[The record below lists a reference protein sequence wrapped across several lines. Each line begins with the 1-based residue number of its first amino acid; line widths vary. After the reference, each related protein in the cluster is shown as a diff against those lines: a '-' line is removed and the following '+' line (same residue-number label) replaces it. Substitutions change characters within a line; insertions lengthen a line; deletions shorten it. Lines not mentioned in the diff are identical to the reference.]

1 MKQRYRA
8 QLRLTRTL
16 GEEYLYGHTSAS
28 LVLIDASTGDVA
40 DEYDIGKNV
49 DSDPAIVV
57 SGDKTAVCVTYSCQS
72 GEYAACAADVLEVGP
87 DGRWQHLFSHVQEPK
102 GSLAFQPPPRVRWSG
117 WPTPSVTLKWRQRL
131 RGKWF
136 PSVVQRI
143 PRAPARG
150 VRIVSCEVSGDTK

>member
-1 MKQRYRA
+1 MKQHYRV
-8 QLRLTRTL
+8 QLRLTRIEPKGTL
-16 GEEYLYGHTSAS
+16 YAHTSAG
-28 LVLIDASTGDVA
+28 LVLVDARTDNVA
-40 DEYDIGKNV
+40 DEYDIGNNV

-57 SGDKTAVCVTYSCQS
+57 SGDKTAVCVTYSRQS
-72 GEYAACAADVLEVGP
+72 GEYAACAAEVLQVGP
-87 DGRWQHLFSHVQEPK
+87 GGRWQHLFSHVQEPK

-143 PRAPARG
+143 PRTPARG